1 MIYGISKKG
10 KIKMSEATKQKLAEV
25 QQESSRVRIRRQRE
39 EQEQTGMETNTFY
52 SIIMSENTELEDKV
66 NQVSKALEFTN
77 DKEADRTRIK
87 EFEQF
92 KEYLQSI
99 SETMSKQR
107 IEMTDT
113 GTFSEL
119 QKVYG
124 DFNNDLN
131 DFIDKIK
138 PLTDITDAL
147 YTLRKNGET
156 RSVLQKIQQDKA
168 NARDKQ
174 DRIVDLNK
182 TINEGE
188 NLMAELRKENVVLAE
203 NKSFFGFGN
212 IKPESK
218 AQIQENEI
226 KIAEIFDNVNNC
238 TKERDKLLAEIEGI
252 NNSTEY
258 SFEAQKLKEL
268 LDLNSEQHVQR
279 QADLVQSALQFINS
293 GKERFSEIRKHLE
306 LMNQQI
312 EGLTDNNSQMQQIY
326 AVLNDGTKKAEE
338 ANKSKR
344 ESLLNAPEPTSQIEK
359 MKLDKEKRDLDE
371 FIDTVSQSTVDTMQT
386 YGELSMEEIKLR
398 NMQAATKNQSQSA
411 ATMHSRGIAS
421 VASQLSVVLT
431 AVNSAA
437 INESQVMASD
447 TLTQMANVTNDVA
460 KKESIRI
467 ATGRDDVNIELE
479 KTLQDLVEF
488 GDTQRQATEITRDAI
503 KTMRDNLDE
512 LEKLSKDVQE
522 DTADFVAVTADTIDE
537 KKAPKKEKKDTS
549 KSIFKGI

>member
-1 MIYGISKKG
+1 MT
-10 KIKMSEATKQKLAEV
+10 EATKQKLAET
-25 QQESSRVRIRRQRE
+25 QKESSRIAIRRRNRE
-39 EQEQTGMETNTFY
+39 EEKEEIGIETNTFY
-52 SIIMSENTELEDKV
+52 SIILADDVELEEKV

-156 RSVLQKIQQDKA
+156 RSVLAKIQQDKA
-168 NARDKQ
+168 NRRDLEERLESMKRELSMLEEDILQLKQ
-174 DRIVDLNK
+174 
-182 TINEGE
+182 E
-188 NLMAELRKENVVLAE
+188 NYKLAE
-203 NKSFFGFGN
+203 DKSFFGFGN
-212 IKPESK
+212 IRAESK
-218 AQIQENEI
+218 AQIKTNED
-226 KIAEIFDNVNNC
+226 KITELDKNLHDLLPQIDNVRQQL
-238 TKERDKLLAEIEGI
+238 TDMATGEG
-252 NNSTEY
+252 Y

-293 GKERFSEIRKHLE
+293 GKERFGEIRKHLE

-338 ANKSKR
+338 ANKAKR
-344 ESLLNAPEPTSQIEK
+344 ETLINAPEPTSQIEK

-398 NMQAATKNQSQSA
+398 NMQAATRNQSQSA

-512 LEKLSKDVQE
+512 LEKLSKNVQE

>member
-1 MIYGISKKG
+1 MKG
-10 KIKMSEATKQKLAEV
+10 KIMAESLKRKEITKEETKV
-25 QQESSRVRIRRQRE
+25 YTRRRHE
-39 EQEQTGMETNTFY
+39 EKEETGIETNTFY
-52 SIIMSENTELEDKV
+52 SIIMADDVELEEKV

-131 DFIDKIK
+131 NFIDKIK

-156 RSVLQKIQQDKA
+156 RSVLAKIQQDKA
-168 NARDKQ
+168 NRRDLEERLESMKRELSMLEEDILQLKQ
-174 DRIVDLNK
+174 
-182 TINEGE
+182 E
-188 NLMAELRKENVVLAE
+188 NYKLAE
-203 NKSFFGFGN
+203 DKSFFGFGN
-212 IKPESK
+212 IRAESK
-218 AQIQENEI
+218 AQIKTNED
-226 KIAEIFDNVNNC
+226 KITELDKNLHDLLPQIDNVRQQL
-238 TKERDKLLAEIEGI
+238 TDMATGEG
-252 NNSTEY
+252 Y

-293 GKERFSEIRKHLE
+293 GKERFGEIRKHLE

-338 ANKSKR
+338 ANKTKR
-344 ESLLNAPEPTSQIEK
+344 ETLINAPEPTSQIEK

-398 NMQAATKNQSQSA
+398 NMQAATRNQSQSA

>member
-1 MIYGISKKG
+1 MT
-10 KIKMSEATKQKLAEV
+10 EATKQKLAET
-25 QQESSRVRIRRQRE
+25 QKESSRIAIRRRNRE
-39 EQEQTGMETNTFY
+39 EEKEEIGIETNTFY
-52 SIIMSENTELEDKV
+52 SIIMADDVELEEKV

-77 DKEADRTRIK
+77 DKESDRTRIK

-131 DFIDKIK
+131 DFINKIK

-174 DRIVDLNK
+174 DRIIDLNK

-188 NLMAELRKENVVLAE
+188 NLMAELRKENVILAE

-226 KIAEIFDNVNNC
+226 KIAETFNNVSNC
-238 TKERDKLLAEIEGI
+238 TKERDKLLLEIENI

-293 GKERFSEIRKHLE
+293 GKERFGEIRKHLE

-338 ANKSKR
+338 ANKTKR
-344 ESLLNAPEPTSQIEK
+344 ETLMNTPEPTSQIEK

>member
-1 MIYGISKKG
+1 MAEALKRKEITKEETKVYTRRRHEEKEETGI
-10 KIKMSEATKQKLAEV
+10 
-25 QQESSRVRIRRQRE
+25 
-39 EQEQTGMETNTFY
+39 ETNTFY
-52 SIIMSENTELEDKV
+52 SIIMADDVELEEKV

-131 DFIDKIK
+131 NFIDKIK

-156 RSVLQKIQQDKA
+156 RSVLAKIQQDKA
-168 NARDKQ
+168 NRRDLEERLESMKRELSMLEEDILQLKQ
-174 DRIVDLNK
+174 
-182 TINEGE
+182 E
-188 NLMAELRKENVVLAE
+188 NYKLAE
-203 NKSFFGFGN
+203 DKSFFGFGN
-212 IKPESK
+212 IRAESK
-218 AQIQENEI
+218 AQIKINED
-226 KIAEIFDNVNNC
+226 KITELDKNLHDLLPQLDNVRQQL
-238 TKERDKLLAEIEGI
+238 TDMATGEG
-252 NNSTEY
+252 Y

-293 GKERFSEIRKHLE
+293 GKERFGEIRKHLE

-338 ANKSKR
+338 ANKTKR
-344 ESLLNAPEPTSQIEK
+344 ETLINAPEPTSQIEK

-398 NMQAATKNQSQSA
+398 NMQAATRNQSQSA

>member
-1 MIYGISKKG
+1 MT
-10 KIKMSEATKQKLAEV
+10 EATKQKLAET
-25 QQESSRVRIRRQRE
+25 QKESSRIAIRRRNRE
-39 EQEQTGMETNTFY
+39 EEKEEIGIETNTFY
-52 SIIMSENTELEDKV
+52 SIIMADDVELEEKV

-77 DKEADRTRIK
+77 DKESDRTRIK

-131 DFIDKIK
+131 DFINNIK

-174 DRIVDLNK
+174 DRIIDLNK

-188 NLMAELRKENVVLAE
+188 NFMAELRKENVILAE

-226 KIAEIFDNVNNC
+226 KIAEVFDNVSKC
-238 TKERDKLLAEIEGI
+238 TKERDKLLLEIENI

-293 GKERFSEIRKHLE
+293 GKERFGEIRKHLE

-338 ANKSKR
+338 ANKTKR
-344 ESLLNAPEPTSQIEK
+344 ETLMNTPEPTSQIEK

>member
-1 MIYGISKKG
+1 MTEG
-10 KIKMSEATKQKLAEV
+10 TKQKLAEI
-25 QQESSRVRIRRQRE
+25 QKESSRIAIRRRNRE
-39 EQEQTGMETNTFY
+39 EEKEEIGIETNTFY
-52 SIIMSENTELEDKV
+52 SIIMADDVELEEKV

-77 DKEADRTRIK
+77 DKESDRTRIK

-174 DRIVDLNK
+174 DRIIDLNK

-188 NLMAELRKENVVLAE
+188 NLMAELRKENVILAE

-226 KIAEIFDNVNNC
+226 KIAEIFDNVSNC
-238 TKERDKLLAEIEGI
+238 TKERDKLLLEIENI
-252 NNSTEY
+252 DNSTEY

-293 GKERFSEIRKHLE
+293 GKERFGEIRKHLE

-338 ANKSKR
+338 ANKTKR
-344 ESLLNAPEPTSQIEK
+344 ETLMNIPEPTSQIEK

>member
-1 MIYGISKKG
+1 
-10 KIKMSEATKQKLAEV
+10 MSEAIKHKLSEV
-25 QQESSRVRIRRQRE
+25 KEERATNRIRIRRQSQE
-39 EQEQTGMETNTFY
+39 EQSTGIEENTFY
-52 SIIMSENTELEDKV
+52 SIIMSPEIELEQKV
-66 NQVSKALEFTN
+66 EEVSKALEFTN
-77 DKEADRTRIK
+77 DKEKDRARIK

-131 DFIDKIK
+131 DFIEKIK

-156 RSVLQKIQQDKA
+156 RSVLAKIQKDKA
-168 NARDKQ
+168 EHRDLKDKLQ
-174 DRIVDLNK
+174 QLILEKDNIDQSINK
-182 TINEGE
+182 LTNE
-188 NLMAELRKENVVLAE
+188 NYMLAE
-203 NKSFFGFGN
+203 DKSFFGFGN

-218 AQIQENEI
+218 AKIAQNEDSLVQLNAQLSNLNEQIQETET
-226 KIAEIFDNVNNC
+226 KILNTENG
-238 TKERDKLLAEIEGI
+238 E
-252 NNSTEY
+252 EY

-268 LDLNSEQHVQR
+268 LDLNSEEHIQR
-279 QADLVQSALQFINS
+279 QADLVQSALTFINS
-293 GKERFSEIRKHLE
+293 GKERFGEIRKHLD
-306 LMNQQI
+306 LMANQI
-312 EGLTDNNSQMQQIY
+312 EGLTDNNSNMIQIY
-326 AVLNDGTKKAEE
+326 AVLNDATKKAEKINGE
-338 ANKSKR
+338 KR
-344 ESLLNAPEPTSQIEK
+344 EELLNRPEPESQIEK

-371 FIDTVSQSTVDTMQT
+371 HIDTVTTATVDTMQT
-386 YGELSMEEIKLR
+386 FGELSMEEIKLR
-398 NMQAATKNQSQSA
+398 NMQAATKNQAASA

-437 INESQVMASD
+437 INESQVMAAD

-479 KTLQDLVEF
+479 KTLQDLMEF
-488 GDTQRQATEITRDAI
+488 GDTQKQATEITRDAI
-503 KTMRDNLDE
+503 ATMRSNLDE
-512 LEKLSKDVQE
+512 LEKLSKDVQD
-522 DTADFVAVTADTIDE
+522 DTAEFVAVAAETGTE
-537 KKAPKKEKKDTS
+537 QKKEVKKVSTDS
-549 KSIFKGI
+549 KSLFKGL

>member
-1 MIYGISKKG
+1 MAEALKHKQA
-10 KIKMSEATKQKLAEV
+10 IKTEEKTQVRARYQRKEEEKSDIEA
-25 QQESSRVRIRRQRE
+25 
-39 EQEQTGMETNTFY
+39 NTFY
-52 SIIMSENTELEDKV
+52 SIIMNPETELEQKV
-66 NQVSKALEFTN
+66 EEVSKALEFTN
-77 DKEADRTRIK
+77 EKELDRTHIK

-92 KEYLQSI
+92 KEYLQSV
-99 SETMSKQR
+99 SETMSKNK

-113 GTFSEL
+113 ATFSEL

-131 DFIDKIK
+131 DFVEKIK

-147 YTLRKNGET
+147 YTLRQNGET
-156 RSVLQKIQQDKA
+156 RSVLAKIQQDKA
-168 NARDKQ
+168 AVKDKQ
-174 DRIVDLNK
+174 DKLGDI
-182 TINEGE
+182 INSIRQAEF
-188 NLMAELRKENVVLAE
+188 LLAELRMENDKLAQ
-203 NKSFFGFGN
+203 NKSFFGLGN

-218 AQIQENEI
+218 AMIMENERKMTEI
-226 KIAEIFDNVNNC
+226 QADLDKITA
-238 TKERDKLLAEIEGI
+238 ERDNLMNEI
-252 NNSTEY
+252 NNVQNSTEY

-268 LDLNSEQHVQR
+268 LDLNSDQHIER

-293 GKERFSEIRKHLE
+293 GKERFGEIRKHLE
-306 LMNQQI
+306 LMDQQI
-312 EGLTDNNSQMQQIY
+312 EGLTDNNAQMQQIY

-338 ANKSKR
+338 TNKIKR
-344 ESLLNAPEPTSQIEK
+344 EALINAPEPSSQVEK

-371 FIDTVSQSTVDTMQT
+371 YIDTVSQATVDTVQT
-386 YGELSMEEIKLR
+386 YAELSTEEIKLR
-398 NMQAATKNQSQSA
+398 NMQAATKNQSKAA

-447 TLTQMANVTNDVA
+447 TLTQMANITNEVA

-488 GDTQRQATEITRDAI
+488 GDTQKQATDITRDAI

-512 LEKLSKDVQE
+512 LERLSKDVQD
-522 DTADFVAVTADTIDE
+522 DTAEFVAVTADTMDE
-537 KKAPKKEKKDTS
+537 KKAEKKTVKAAS

>member
-1 MIYGISKKG
+1 MT
-10 KIKMSEATKQKLAEV
+10 EATKQKLAET
-25 QQESSRVRIRRQRE
+25 QKESSRIAIRRRNRE
-39 EQEQTGMETNTFY
+39 EEKEEIGIETNTFY
-52 SIIMSENTELEDKV
+52 SIIMADDVELEEKV

-77 DKEADRTRIK
+77 DKESDRTRIK

-131 DFIDKIK
+131 DFINKIK

-168 NARDKQ
+168 NTRDKQ
-174 DRIVDLNK
+174 DRIIDLNK

-188 NLMAELRKENVVLAE
+188 NLMAELRKENVILAE

-226 KIAEIFDNVNNC
+226 KIAEVFNNVSKC
-238 TKERDKLLAEIEGI
+238 TKERDKLLLEIENI

-293 GKERFSEIRKHLE
+293 GKERFGEIRKHLE

-338 ANKSKR
+338 ANKTKR
-344 ESLLNAPEPTSQIEK
+344 ETLMNTPEPTSQIEK

>member
-1 MIYGISKKG
+1 MT
-10 KIKMSEATKQKLAEV
+10 EATKQKLAET
-25 QQESSRVRIRRQRE
+25 QKESSRIAIRRRNRE
-39 EQEQTGMETNTFY
+39 EEKEEIGIETNTFY
-52 SIIMSENTELEDKV
+52 SIIMADDVELEEKV

-131 DFIDKIK
+131 NFIDKIK

-156 RSVLQKIQQDKA
+156 RSVLAKIQQDKA
-168 NARDKQ
+168 NRRDLEERLESMKRELSMLEEDILQLKQ
-174 DRIVDLNK
+174 
-182 TINEGE
+182 E
-188 NLMAELRKENVVLAE
+188 NYKLAE
-203 NKSFFGFGN
+203 DKSFFGFGN
-212 IKPESK
+212 IRAESK
-218 AQIQENEI
+218 AQIKTNED
-226 KIAEIFDNVNNC
+226 KITELDKNLHDLLPQIDNVRQQL
-238 TKERDKLLAEIEGI
+238 TDMATGEG
-252 NNSTEY
+252 Y

-293 GKERFSEIRKHLE
+293 GKERFGEIRKHLE

-338 ANKSKR
+338 ANKAKR
-344 ESLLNAPEPTSQIEK
+344 ETLINAPEPTSQIEK

-398 NMQAATKNQSQSA
+398 NMQAATRNQSQSA

-467 ATGRDDVNIELE
+467 ATGRDDVNVELE

>member
-1 MIYGISKKG
+1 MT
-10 KIKMSEATKQKLAEV
+10 EATKQKLAET
-25 QQESSRVRIRRQRE
+25 QKESSRIAIRRRNRE
-39 EQEQTGMETNTFY
+39 EEKEEIGIETNTFY
-52 SIIMSENTELEDKV
+52 SIIMADDVELEEKV

-77 DKEADRTRIK
+77 DKESDRTRIK

-174 DRIVDLNK
+174 DRIIDLNK

-188 NLMAELRKENVVLAE
+188 NFMAELRKENVILAE

-226 KIAEIFDNVNNC
+226 KIAEVFDNVSKC
-238 TKERDKLLAEIEGI
+238 TKERDKLLLEIENI

-293 GKERFSEIRKHLE
+293 GKERFGEIRKHLE

-338 ANKSKR
+338 ANKIKR
-344 ESLLNAPEPTSQIEK
+344 ETLMNTPEPTSQIEK

>member
-1 MIYGISKKG
+1 MKG
-10 KIKMSEATKQKLAEV
+10 KIMAESLKRKEITKEETKV
-25 QQESSRVRIRRQRE
+25 YTRRRHE
-39 EQEQTGMETNTFY
+39 EKEETGIETNTFY
-52 SIIMSENTELEDKV
+52 SIIMADDVELEEKV

-131 DFIDKIK
+131 NFIDKIK

-156 RSVLQKIQQDKA
+156 RSVLAKIQQDKA
-168 NARDKQ
+168 NRRDLEERLESMKRELSMLEEDILQLKQ
-174 DRIVDLNK
+174 
-182 TINEGE
+182 E
-188 NLMAELRKENVVLAE
+188 NYKLAE
-203 NKSFFGFGN
+203 DKSFFGFGN
-212 IKPESK
+212 IRAESK
-218 AQIQENEI
+218 AQIKINED
-226 KIAEIFDNVNNC
+226 KITELDKNLHDLLPQIDNVRQQL
-238 TKERDKLLAEIEGI
+238 TDVATGEG
-252 NNSTEY
+252 Y

-293 GKERFSEIRKHLE
+293 GKERFGEIRKHLE

-338 ANKSKR
+338 ANKTKR
-344 ESLLNAPEPTSQIEK
+344 ETLINAPEPTSQIEK

-398 NMQAATKNQSQSA
+398 NMQAATRNQSQSA

>member
-1 MIYGISKKG
+1 MAESLKRKEITKEETKVYTRRRHEEKEETGI
-10 KIKMSEATKQKLAEV
+10 
-25 QQESSRVRIRRQRE
+25 
-39 EQEQTGMETNTFY
+39 ETNTFY
-52 SIIMSENTELEDKV
+52 SIIMADDVELEEKV

-156 RSVLQKIQQDKA
+156 RSVLAKIQQDKA
-168 NARDKQ
+168 NRRDLEERLESMKRELSMLEEDILQLKQ
-174 DRIVDLNK
+174 
-182 TINEGE
+182 E
-188 NLMAELRKENVVLAE
+188 NYKLAE
-203 NKSFFGFGN
+203 DKSFFGFGN
-212 IKPESK
+212 IRAESK
-218 AQIQENEI
+218 AQIKTNED
-226 KIAEIFDNVNNC
+226 KITELDKNLHDLLPQIDNVRQQL
-238 TKERDKLLAEIEGI
+238 TDMATGEG
-252 NNSTEY
+252 Y

-293 GKERFSEIRKHLE
+293 GKERFGEIRKHLE

-338 ANKSKR
+338 ANKAKR
-344 ESLLNAPEPTSQIEK
+344 ETLINAPEPTSQIEK

-398 NMQAATKNQSQSA
+398 NMQAATRNQSQSA

-447 TLTQMANVTNDVA
+447 TLTQMTNVTNDVA

-479 KTLQDLVEF
+479 KILQDLVEF

>member
-1 MIYGISKKG
+1 MT
-10 KIKMSEATKQKLAEV
+10 EATKQKLAEI
-25 QQESSRVRIRRQRE
+25 QKESSRIAIRRRNRE
-39 EQEQTGMETNTFY
+39 EEKEEIGIETNTFY
-52 SIIMSENTELEDKV
+52 SIIMADDVELEEKV

-77 DKEADRTRIK
+77 DKESDRTRIK

-131 DFIDKIK
+131 DFINKIK

-174 DRIVDLNK
+174 DRIIDLNK

-188 NLMAELRKENVVLAE
+188 NFMAELRKENVILAE

-226 KIAEIFDNVNNC
+226 KIAEVFDNVSKC
-238 TKERDKLLAEIEGI
+238 TKERDKLLLEIENI

-293 GKERFSEIRKHLE
+293 GKERFGEIRKHLE

-338 ANKSKR
+338 ANKTKR
-344 ESLLNAPEPTSQIEK
+344 ETLMNTPEPTSQIEK
-359 MKLDKEKRDLDE
+359 MKLDNEKRDLDE

>member
-1 MIYGISKKG
+1 MA
-10 KIKMSEATKQKLAEV
+10 EALKTRLAKQTNETTQV
-25 QQESSRVRIRRQRE
+25 RSRYQRKE
-39 EQEQTGMETNTFY
+39 EEKSDIEENTFY
-52 SIIMSENTELEDKV
+52 SIVMNPETELEEKV
-66 NQVSKALEFTN
+66 QQVSKVLEFTN
-77 DKEADRTRIK
+77 DKEQDRAHIK

-113 GTFSEL
+113 ATFSEL

-131 DFIDKIK
+131 DFIEKIK

-168 NARDKQ
+168 NRK
-174 DRIVDLNK
+174 DLEDE
-182 TINEGE
+182 INAIITQLEDIDY
-188 NLMAELRKENVVLAE
+188 NIKELTAKNYMLAE
-203 NKSFFGFGN
+203 DKSFFGFGN
-212 IKPESK
+212 IKADSK
-218 AQIQENEI
+218 AKILENEEKLKELQSNRDNLAKSVEDLQNKI
-226 KIAEIFDNVNNC
+226 KDMDA
-238 TKERDKLLAEIEGI
+238 G
-252 NNSTEY
+252 SEY

-268 LDLNSEQHVQR
+268 LDLNSEQHIER
-279 QADLVQSALQFINS
+279 QANLVQSALQFIKS
-293 GKERFSEIRKHLE
+293 GKERFGEIRKHLD
-306 LMNQQI
+306 LMTNQI
-312 EGLTDNNSQMQQIY
+312 EGLTDNNNNMQQIY
-326 AVLNDGTKKAEE
+326 AILNDATKKAEE
-338 ANKSKR
+338 SNNTKR
-344 ESLLNAPEPTSQIEK
+344 EELLNKPEPESQIEK

-371 FIDTVSQSTVDTMQT
+371 YIDTVTTATVDTMQT

-398 NMQAATKNQSQSA
+398 NMQAATKNQAASA

-479 KTLQDLVEF
+479 KTLQDLMEF
-488 GDTQRQATEITRDAI
+488 GDTQRQATDITREAI
-503 KTMRDNLDE
+503 TTMRANLDE

-522 DTADFVAVTADTIDE
+522 DTSEFVAVAAETGA
-537 KKAPKKEKKDTS
+537 KKKEPKKEKKDTS
-549 KSIFKGI
+549 QSIFKGI

>member
-1 MIYGISKKG
+1 MAEALKHKQA
-10 KIKMSEATKQKLAEV
+10 IKTEEKTQVRARYQRKEEEKLDIEA
-25 QQESSRVRIRRQRE
+25 
-39 EQEQTGMETNTFY
+39 NTFY
-52 SIIMSENTELEDKV
+52 SIIMNPETELEQKV
-66 NQVSKALEFTN
+66 EEVSKALEFTN
-77 DKEADRTRIK
+77 EKELDRTHIK

-92 KEYLQSI
+92 KEYLQSV
-99 SETMSKQR
+99 SETMSKNK

-113 GTFSEL
+113 ATFSEL

-131 DFIDKIK
+131 DFVEKIK

-147 YTLRKNGET
+147 YTLRQNGET
-156 RSVLQKIQQDKA
+156 RSVLAKIQQDKA
-168 NARDKQ
+168 AVKDKQ
-174 DRIVDLNK
+174 DKLGDI
-182 TINEGE
+182 INSIKQAES
-188 NLMAELRKENVVLAE
+188 LLAELRMENDKLAQ
-203 NKSFFGFGN
+203 NKSFFGLGN

-218 AQIQENEI
+218 ALIMENERKMTEI
-226 KIAEIFDNVNNC
+226 QANLDKITA
-238 TKERDKLLAEIEGI
+238 ERDNLMNEI
-252 NNSTEY
+252 NNVQNSTEY

-268 LDLNSEQHVQR
+268 LDLNSDQHIER

-293 GKERFSEIRKHLE
+293 GKERFGEIRKHLE
-306 LMNQQI
+306 LMDQQI
-312 EGLTDNNSQMQQIY
+312 EGLTDNNAQMQQIY

-338 ANKSKR
+338 TNKIKR
-344 ESLLNAPEPTSQIEK
+344 EALINAPEPSSQVEK

-371 FIDTVSQSTVDTMQT
+371 YIDTVSQATVDTVQT
-386 YGELSMEEIKLR
+386 YAELSTEEIKLR
-398 NMQAATKNQSQSA
+398 NMQAATKNQSKAA

-447 TLTQMANVTNDVA
+447 TLTQMANITNEVA

-488 GDTQRQATEITRDAI
+488 GDTQKQATDITRDAI

-512 LEKLSKDVQE
+512 LERLSKDVQD
-522 DTADFVAVTADTIDE
+522 DTAEFVAVTADTMDE
-537 KKAPKKEKKDTS
+537 KKAEKKTAKAAS

>member
-1 MIYGISKKG
+1 MKG
-10 KIKMSEATKQKLAEV
+10 KIMAEALKRKEITKEETKV
-25 QQESSRVRIRRQRE
+25 YTRRRHE
-39 EQEQTGMETNTFY
+39 EKEETGIETNTFY
-52 SIIMSENTELEDKV
+52 SIIMADDVELEEKV

-77 DKEADRTRIK
+77 DKEANRTRIK

-131 DFIDKIK
+131 NFIDKIK

-156 RSVLQKIQQDKA
+156 RSVLAKIQQDKA
-168 NARDKQ
+168 NRRDLEERLESMKRELSMLEEDILQLKQ
-174 DRIVDLNK
+174 
-182 TINEGE
+182 E
-188 NLMAELRKENVVLAE
+188 NYKLAE
-203 NKSFFGFGN
+203 DKSFFGFGN
-212 IKPESK
+212 IRAESK
-218 AQIQENEI
+218 AQIKTNED
-226 KIAEIFDNVNNC
+226 KITELDKNLHDLLPQIDNVRQQL
-238 TKERDKLLAEIEGI
+238 TDMATGEG
-252 NNSTEY
+252 Y

-293 GKERFSEIRKHLE
+293 GKERFGEIRKHLE

-338 ANKSKR
+338 ANKTKR
-344 ESLLNAPEPTSQIEK
+344 ETLINAPEPTSQIEK

-398 NMQAATKNQSQSA
+398 NMQAATRNQSQSA

>member
-1 MIYGISKKG
+1 
-10 KIKMSEATKQKLAEV
+10 MSEKE
-25 QQESSRVRIRRQRE
+25 
-39 EQEQTGMETNTFY
+39 
-52 SIIMSENTELEDKV
+52 
-66 NQVSKALEFTN
+66 ALEIALQKIQGIWCETFG
-77 DKEADRTRIK
+77 IK
-87 EFEQF
+87 DLNEDFIPHLKDEV
-92 KEYLQSI
+92 KEYLGSNI
-99 SETMSKQR
+99 HLKIGSLLKL
-107 IEMTDT
+107 I
-113 GTFSEL
+113 
-119 QKVYG
+119 QK
-124 DFNNDLN
+124 DRL

-156 RSVLQKIQQDKA
+156 RSVLTKIQQDKA
-168 NARDKQ
+168 NRRDLEERLESMKHELSMLEVDIQQLKQ
-174 DRIVDLNK
+174 
-182 TINEGE
+182 E
-188 NLMAELRKENVVLAE
+188 NYKLAE
-203 NKSFFGFGN
+203 DKSFFGFGN
-212 IKPESK
+212 IRAESK
-218 AQIQENEI
+218 AQIKINED
-226 KIAEIFDNVNNC
+226 KITELDKNLHDLLPQIDNVRQQL
-238 TKERDKLLAEIEGI
+238 TDMATGEG
-252 NNSTEY
+252 Y

-293 GKERFSEIRKHLE
+293 GKERFGEIRKHLE

-338 ANKSKR
+338 ANKAKR
-344 ESLLNAPEPTSQIEK
+344 ETLINAPEPTSQIEK

-371 FIDTVSQSTVDTMQT
+371 FIDIVSQSTVDTMQT

>member
-1 MIYGISKKG
+1 MT
-10 KIKMSEATKQKLAEV
+10 EATKQKLAET
-25 QQESSRVRIRRQRE
+25 QKESSRIAIRRRNRE
-39 EQEQTGMETNTFY
+39 EEKEEIGIETNTFY
-52 SIIMSENTELEDKV
+52 SIIMADDVELEEKV

-77 DKEADRTRIK
+77 DKESDRTRIK

-174 DRIVDLNK
+174 DRIIDLNK

-188 NLMAELRKENVVLAE
+188 NLMAELRNENVVLAE

-226 KIAEIFDNVNNC
+226 KIAEVFDNVSKC
-238 TKERDKLLAEIEGI
+238 TKERDKLLLEIENI

-293 GKERFSEIRKHLE
+293 GKERFGEIRKHLE

-338 ANKSKR
+338 ANKIKR
-344 ESLLNAPEPTSQIEK
+344 ETLMNTPEPTSQIEK

>member
-1 MIYGISKKG
+1 
-10 KIKMSEATKQKLAEV
+10 MSEATKQKLAEL
-25 QQESSRVRIRRQRE
+25 QQESSRVRTRRQRE
-39 EQEQTGMETNTFY
+39 EQESTDIETNTFY
-52 SIIMSENTELEDKV
+52 SIIMSEDVELEEKV

-113 GTFSEL
+113 ATFSEL

-168 NARDKQ
+168 NSRDKQ

-182 TINEGE
+182 TIDEGE
-188 NLMAELRKENVVLAE
+188 NLMAELRKENVILAE

-226 KIAEIFDNVNNC
+226 KIAEIYDNVSNC
-238 TKERDKLLAEIEGI
+238 TKERDKLLAEVEGI

-293 GKERFSEIRKHLE
+293 GKERFGEIRKHLE
-306 LMNQQI
+306 LMDQQI

-338 ANKSKR
+338 ANKAKR
-344 ESLLNAPEPTSQIEK
+344 ETLINAPEPTSQIEK

-437 INESQVMASD
+437 INESQVMAAD

>member
-1 MIYGISKKG
+1 
-10 KIKMSEATKQKLAEV
+10 MSEALKAKLANQTEERTRARTRY
-25 QQESSRVRIRRQRE
+25 QKE
-39 EQEQTGMETNTFY
+39 EQSQTEIETNTFY
-52 SIIMSENTELEDKV
+52 AILMDPNKELEDKV
-66 NQVSKALEFTN
+66 QEVTKALEFTN
-77 DKEADRTRIK
+77 DKEADRTHIK
-87 EFEQF
+87 EFEAF
-92 KEYLQSI
+92 KEYLQSV

-113 GTFSEL
+113 ATFSEL

-131 DFIDKIK
+131 DFIEKIK

-156 RSVLQKIQQDKA
+156 RSVLAKIQQDKA
-168 NARDKQ
+168 
-174 DRIVDLNK
+174 DRRNLEDEIQQIINQLEDVDYD
-182 TINEGE
+182 I
-188 NLMAELRKENVVLAE
+188 KEVTAQNYLLATD
-203 NKSFFGFGN
+203 KSFFGFGN
-212 IKPESK
+212 IKPASK
-218 AQIQENEI
+218 AKILENE
-226 KIAEIFDNVNNC
+226 
-238 TKERDKLLAEIEGI
+238 DKLKELQYNRDNLAKSLSDLQNKLNGMNSGEG
-252 NNSTEY
+252 Y

-268 LDLNSEQHVQR
+268 LDLNSEQHIER
-279 QADLVQSALQFINS
+279 QANLVQSALQFINS
-293 GKERFSEIRKHLE
+293 GKERFGEIRKHLD
-306 LMNQQI
+306 LMTSQI
-312 EGLTDNNSQMQQIY
+312 EGLTDNNNNMQQIY
-326 AVLNDGTKKAEE
+326 AVLNDATKKAEDN
-338 ANKSKR
+338 NKAKR
-344 ESLLNAPEPTSQIEK
+344 DTLLAKPEPESQVEK

-371 FIDTVSQSTVDTMQT
+371 YIDTMTQATVDTMQT

-398 NMQAATKNQSQSA
+398 NMQAATKNQSASA

-437 INESQVMASD
+437 INESQVMAAD

-488 GDTQRQATEITRDAI
+488 GDTQRQATDITREAI
-503 KTMRDNLDE
+503 TTMRANLDE
-512 LEKLSKDVQE
+512 LEKLSKDVQN
-522 DTADFVAVTADTIDE
+522 DTAEFVAVAADTMTD
-537 KKAPKKEKKDTS
+537 KKTKKNTTKTDS

>member
-1 MIYGISKKG
+1 MT
-10 KIKMSEATKQKLAEV
+10 EATKQKLAET
-25 QQESSRVRIRRQRE
+25 QKESSRIAIRRRNRE
-39 EQEQTGMETNTFY
+39 EEKEEIGIETNTFY
-52 SIIMSENTELEDKV
+52 SIIMADDVELEEKV

-77 DKEADRTRIK
+77 DKESDRTRIK

-174 DRIVDLNK
+174 DRIIDLNK

-188 NLMAELRKENVVLAE
+188 NLMAELRKENVILAE

-226 KIAEIFDNVNNC
+226 KIAEIFDNVSNC
-238 TKERDKLLAEIEGI
+238 TKERDKLLLEIENI

-293 GKERFSEIRKHLE
+293 GKERFGEIRKHLE

-338 ANKSKR
+338 ANKIKR
-344 ESLLNAPEPTSQIEK
+344 ETLMNTPEPTSQIEK

>member
-1 MIYGISKKG
+1 MT
-10 KIKMSEATKQKLAEV
+10 EATKQKLAET
-25 QQESSRVRIRRQRE
+25 QKESSRIAIRRRNRE
-39 EQEQTGMETNTFY
+39 EEKEEIGIETNTFY
-52 SIIMSENTELEDKV
+52 SIIMADDVELEEKV

-77 DKEADRTRIK
+77 DKESDRTRIK

-131 DFIDKIK
+131 DFINKIK

-174 DRIVDLNK
+174 DRIIDLNK

-188 NLMAELRKENVVLAE
+188 NLMAELRKENVILAE

-226 KIAEIFDNVNNC
+226 KIAEVFDNVSKC
-238 TKERDKLLAEIEGI
+238 TKERDKLLLEIENI

-293 GKERFSEIRKHLE
+293 GKERFGEIRKHLE

-338 ANKSKR
+338 ANKTKR
-344 ESLLNAPEPTSQIEK
+344 ETLMNTPEPTSQIEK

>member
-1 MIYGISKKG
+1 MT
-10 KIKMSEATKQKLAEV
+10 EATKQKLAET
-25 QQESSRVRIRRQRE
+25 QKESSRIAIRRRNRE
-39 EQEQTGMETNTFY
+39 EEKEEIGIETNTFY
-52 SIIMSENTELEDKV
+52 SIIMADDVELEEKV

-77 DKEADRTRIK
+77 DKESDRTRIK

-131 DFIDKIK
+131 DFINKIK

-174 DRIVDLNK
+174 DRIIDLNK

-188 NLMAELRKENVVLAE
+188 NLMAELRKENVILAE

-218 AQIQENEI
+218 AQIQENEV
-226 KIAEIFDNVNNC
+226 KIAEIFNNVSNC
-238 TKERDKLLAEIEGI
+238 TKERDKLLLEIENI

-293 GKERFSEIRKHLE
+293 GKERFGEIRKHLE

-338 ANKSKR
+338 ANKTKR
-344 ESLLNAPEPTSQIEK
+344 ETLMNTPEPTSQIEK

>member
-1 MIYGISKKG
+1 MKG
-10 KIKMSEATKQKLAEV
+10 KIMAESLKRKEITKEETKV
-25 QQESSRVRIRRQRE
+25 YTRRRHE
-39 EQEQTGMETNTFY
+39 EKEETGIETNTFY
-52 SIIMSENTELEDKV
+52 SIIMADDVELEEKV

-77 DKEADRTRIK
+77 DKESDRTRIK

-174 DRIVDLNK
+174 DRIIDLNK

-188 NLMAELRKENVVLAE
+188 NLMAELRKENVILAE

-226 KIAEIFDNVNNC
+226 KIAEVFDNVSKC
-238 TKERDKLLAEIEGI
+238 TKERDKLLLEIENI

-293 GKERFSEIRKHLE
+293 GKERFGEIRKHLE

-338 ANKSKR
+338 ANKIKR
-344 ESLLNAPEPTSQIEK
+344 ETLMNTPEPTSQIEK

>member
-1 MIYGISKKG
+1 MT
-10 KIKMSEATKQKLAEV
+10 EATKQKLAET
-25 QQESSRVRIRRQRE
+25 QKESSRIAIRRRNRE
-39 EQEQTGMETNTFY
+39 EEKEEIGIETNTFY
-52 SIIMSENTELEDKV
+52 SIIMADDVELEEKV

-77 DKEADRTRIK
+77 DKESDRTRIK

-174 DRIVDLNK
+174 DRIIDLNK

-188 NLMAELRKENVVLAE
+188 NLMAELRKENVILAE

-226 KIAEIFDNVNNC
+226 KIAETFDNVSNC
-238 TKERDKLLAEIEGI
+238 TKERDKLLLEIENI

-293 GKERFSEIRKHLE
+293 GKERFGEIRKHLE

-338 ANKSKR
+338 ANKIKR
-344 ESLLNAPEPTSQIEK
+344 ETLMNTPEPTSQIEK

>member
-1 MIYGISKKG
+1 MAESLKRKEITKEETKVYTRRRHEEKEETGI
-10 KIKMSEATKQKLAEV
+10 
-25 QQESSRVRIRRQRE
+25 
-39 EQEQTGMETNTFY
+39 ETNTFY
-52 SIIMSENTELEDKV
+52 SIIMADDVELEEKV

-156 RSVLQKIQQDKA
+156 RSVLAKIQQDKA
-168 NARDKQ
+168 NRRDLEERLESMKRELSMLEEDILQLKQ
-174 DRIVDLNK
+174 
-182 TINEGE
+182 E
-188 NLMAELRKENVVLAE
+188 NYKLAE
-203 NKSFFGFGN
+203 DKSFFGFGN
-212 IKPESK
+212 IRAESK
-218 AQIQENEI
+218 AQIKTNED
-226 KIAEIFDNVNNC
+226 KITEL
-238 TKERDKLLAEIEGI
+238 DKNLHDLLPQIDSVRQQLTDMATGEG
-252 NNSTEY
+252 Y

-293 GKERFSEIRKHLE
+293 GKERFGEIRKHLE

-338 ANKSKR
+338 ANKAKR
-344 ESLLNAPEPTSQIEK
+344 ETLINAPEPTSQIEK

-398 NMQAATKNQSQSA
+398 NMQAATRNQSQSA

-467 ATGRDDVNIELE
+467 ATGRDDVNVELE

>member
-1 MIYGISKKG
+1 MT
-10 KIKMSEATKQKLAEV
+10 EATKQKLAET
-25 QQESSRVRIRRQRE
+25 QQQSSRIAIRRRNRE
-39 EQEQTGMETNTFY
+39 EEKEEIGIETNTFY
-52 SIIMSENTELEDKV
+52 SIIMADDVELEEKV

-174 DRIVDLNK
+174 DRIIDLNK

-188 NLMAELRKENVVLAE
+188 NLMAELRKENVILAE

-226 KIAEIFDNVNNC
+226 KIAETFDNVSNC

-293 GKERFSEIRKHLE
+293 GKERFGEIRKHLE

-338 ANKSKR
+338 ANKAKR
-344 ESLLNAPEPTSQIEK
+344 ETLINAPEPTSQIEK

-437 INESQVMASD
+437 INESQVMAAD

>member
-1 MIYGISKKG
+1 MT
-10 KIKMSEATKQKLAEV
+10 EATKQKLAET
-25 QQESSRVRIRRQRE
+25 QKESSRIAIRRRNRE
-39 EQEQTGMETNTFY
+39 EEKEEIGIETNTFY
-52 SIIMSENTELEDKV
+52 SIIMADDVELEEKV

-77 DKEADRTRIK
+77 DKESDRTRIK

-174 DRIVDLNK
+174 DRIIDLNK

-188 NLMAELRKENVVLAE
+188 NLMAELRKENVILAE

-226 KIAEIFDNVNNC
+226 KIAEVFDNVTKC
-238 TKERDKLLAEIEGI
+238 TKERDKLLLEIENI
-252 NNSTEY
+252 DNSTEY

-293 GKERFSEIRKHLE
+293 GKERFGEIRKHLE

-338 ANKSKR
+338 VNKTKR
-344 ESLLNAPEPTSQIEK
+344 ETLMNTPEPTSQIEK